1 MKLFCY
7 LLLTCRLFFLAGL
20 ASGQN
25 PTNSAGLTGVSQIPV
40 TVSPFDIANEAIVR
54 NLDSLV
60 SVRFFKKENTAT
72 SRLPNKYGYAPDYIP
87 PLSDSVISWRMRQ
100 IQSPIPLKHNPY
112 VRGFIEMYAIRKK
125 SLTERVLALSKY
137 YYPEF
142 EAALERHGMP
152 HQLKHLAVVESAL
165 NPNAVSK
172 VGASGLWQFMYR
184 TGMQY
189 GLKVNYYSDER
200 RDPGLSSDA
209 ACRFMKDLYYTYND
223 WLLVLAAYNCGPG
236 NVNRAI
242 RRSGGKTTFWEIM
255 PYLPAETRGYVPAF
269 IAVTYLMTYPSEHN
283 LQPFSVV
290 ALPIEIDTVAVQG
303 PLPLSYFAQMLNMDS
318 DLLALMNPQLKQKFV
333 PAGYPEY
340 ILRIP
345 ARLAPEFERRRSAYL
360 AYLYDMTRS
369 KAIAEKAVE
378 ANARLAQP
386 DSTNFPY
393 STWKYHKVRR
403 GDNLSNIARK
413 YGVSGSQ
420 IKELNQLKS
429 NRLVVG
435 IRLKIQRNPVH
446 AVKPVQVDTLNQQT
460 GGLVHVKNAADS
472 LVLAESGSPKST
484 APKNSSMQ
492 VDPTQQGEK
501 QAKSY
506 RVRQGDTLWS
516 ISRKFQGLTVEQLMK
531 LNNLT
536 SSSRLTP
543 GMVLRIQLG

>member
-1 MKLFCY
+1 
-7 LLLTCRLFFLAGL
+7 
-20 ASGQN
+20 
-25 PTNSAGLTGVSQIPV
+25 
-40 TVSPFDIANEAIVR
+40 
-54 NLDSLV
+54 
-60 SVRFFKKENTAT
+60 
-72 SRLPNKYGYAPDYIP
+72 
-87 PLSDSVISWRMRQ
+87 
-100 IQSPIPLKHNPY
+100 
-112 VRGFIEMYAIRKK
+112 
-125 SLTERVLALSKY
+125 
-137 YYPEF
+137 
-142 EAALERHGMP
+142 
-152 HQLKHLAVVESAL
+152 
-165 NPNAVSK
+165 
-172 VGASGLWQFMYR
+172 
-184 TGMQY
+184 
-189 GLKVNYYSDER
+189 
-200 RDPGLSSDA
+200 
-209 ACRFMKDLYYTYND
+209 
-223 WLLVLAAYNCGPG
+223 
-236 NVNRAI
+236 
-242 RRSGGKTTFWEIM
+242 
-255 PYLPAETRGYVPAF
+255 
-269 IAVTYLMTYPSEHN
+269 
-283 LQPFSVV
+283 
-290 ALPIEIDTVAVQG
+290 
-303 PLPLSYFAQMLNMDS
+303 
-318 DLLALMNPQLKQKFV
+318 
-333 PAGYPEY
+333 
-340 ILRIP
+340 
-345 ARLAPEFERRRSAYL
+345 
-360 AYLYDMTRS
+360 MTRS

>member
-1 MKLFCY
+1 MNLYRY
-7 LLLTCRLFFLAGL
+7 LLLTFFGLFFISVGL
-20 ASGQN
+20 GQN
-25 PTNSAGLTGVSQIPV
+25 ANNSGASMPV
-40 TVSPFDIANEAIVR
+40 GQAASTVSPFDLANEAIVR

-60 SVRFFKKENTAT
+60 SLRFFRKENTAT
-72 SRLPNKYGYAPDYIP
+72 PRLPNKYGYAPDYIP
-87 PLSDSVISWRMRQ
+87 PLSDSLISWRMRQ

-165 NPNAVSK
+165 NPNAVSR

-189 GLKVNYYSDER
+189 GLKVNFYSDER
-200 RDPGLSSDA
+200 RDPALSSDA
-209 ACRFMKDLYYTYND
+209 ACRFMKDLYHTYND

-269 IAVTYLMTYPSEHN
+269 IAVTYLMTYPAEHN
-283 LQPFSVV
+283 LQPYSMV

-340 ILRIP
+340 TLRIP
-345 ARLAPEFERRRSAYL
+345 AKLAPEFERKRPVYL
-360 AYLYDMTRS
+360 AYLYELTRS
-369 KAIAEKAVE
+369 KVIAEEAKE

-386 DSTNFPY
+386 DSANVPY
-393 STWKYHKVRR
+393 STWKYHKVRK
-403 GDNLSNIARK
+403 GDNLSSIAKK
-413 YGVSGSQ
+413 YGVSSLEIQ
-420 IKELNQLKS
+420 EANQLRS

-435 IRLKIQRNPVH
+435 ARLKIKKNSALVKGNPQ
-446 AVKPVQVDTLNQQT
+446 ADSAILQVNTSPALKNGADTL
-460 GGLVHVKNAADS
+460 V
-472 LVLAESGSPKST
+472 SPVEAIASNE
-484 APKNSSMQ
+484 PQ
-492 VDPTQQGEK
+492 V
-501 QAKSY
+501 KSY

-516 ISRKFQGLTVEQLMK
+516 ISRKFEGLTVDDLMK

-536 SSSRLTP
+536 SRSRLTP
-543 GMVLRIQLG
+543 GMVLRIQRG

>member
-1 MKLFCY
+1 MKFYRYHFLI
-7 LLLTCRLFFLAGL
+7 LLLSGSMSVA
-20 ASGQN
+20 GQN
-25 PTNSAGLTGVSQIPV
+25 ITNPVASPTVVQSSTANLS
-40 TVSPFDIANEAIVR
+40 FDLANEAIVR
-54 NLDSLV
+54 NLDSIV
-60 SVRFFKKENTAT
+60 SLRFFRKDNTA
-72 SRLPNKYGYAPDYIP
+72 SPRIPNKFGYAPDFIP
-87 PLSDSVISWRMRQ
+87 SLSDSMISWRMRQ
-100 IQSPIPLKHNPY
+100 IQSPIPLKHNSF

-165 NPNAVSK
+165 NPNAVSR
-172 VGASGLWQFMYR
+172 VGASGLWQFMYA
-184 TGMQY
+184 TGRQY
-189 GLKVNYYSDER
+189 GLNVNYYTDQR
-200 RDPGLSSDA
+200 RDPTLSSDA
-209 ACRFMKDLYYTYND
+209 ACRFMKDLYHTYND

-283 LQPFSVV
+283 LQPYSTI

-303 PLPLSYFAQMLNMDS
+303 PLPLSYFAQMLGMDN
-318 DLLALMNPQLKQKFV
+318 DLLALMNPQLKHKFV

-340 ILRIP
+340 TLRIP
-345 ARLAPEFERRRSAYL
+345 AKLAPEFERKRPTYL
-360 AYLYDMTRS
+360 AYLFELTRS
-369 KAIAEKAVE
+369 KFIAEEAIE

-386 DSTNFPY
+386 DSVNVPY

-403 GDNLSNIARK
+403 GDNLSLIARR
-413 YGVSGSQ
+413 YGVSGSE

-435 IRLKIQRNPVH
+435 LRLKIKRNTMLANPSVTSDS
-446 AVKPVQVDTLNQQT
+446 ASLTAIRTDGNPKVQ
-460 GGLVHVKNAADS
+460 DS
-472 LVLAESGSPKST
+472 LKISNAGGGKFAGNPNNSQLAAKDKQEPEVHLHLVK
-484 APKNSSMQ
+484 
-492 VDPTQQGEK
+492 QGE
-501 QAKSY
+501 
-506 RVRQGDTLWS
+506 TLWS
-516 ISRKFQGLTVEQLMK
+516 ISKKIGITVDDLMR

-536 SSSRLTP
+536 AKSRLTP
-543 GMVLRIQLG
+543 GMRLRTQPS

>member
-1 MKLFCY
+1 MNLFRY
-7 LLLTCRLFFLAGL
+7 LLVILIISTFVSRAV
-20 ASGQN
+20 GQN
-25 PTNSAGLTGVSQIPV
+25 SSNSGVSSAGVQTST
-40 TVSPFDIANEAIVR
+40 TVSPFDLANDAIVR

-60 SVRFFKKENTAT
+60 SLRFFRKENTAT
-72 SRLPNKYGYAPDYIP
+72 PRLPNKYGYAPDYIP

-100 IQSPIPLKHNPY
+100 IQSPIPLKHNAY

-125 SLTERVLALSKY
+125 VLTERALALSKY

-152 HQLKHLAVVESAL
+152 HQLKHLPVVESAL
-165 NPNAVSK
+165 NPNAVSR

-184 TGMQY
+184 TGLQY

-209 ACRFMKDLYYTYND
+209 ACRYLKDLYHTYHD

-269 IAVTYLMTYPSEHN
+269 IAVTYLMTYSVEHN
-283 LQPFSVV
+283 LQPFSMV

-303 PLPLSYFAQMLNMDS
+303 PLPLSYFAQMLNMDT
-318 DLLALMNPQLKQKFV
+318 DLLVLMNPQLKQKFV

-340 ILRIP
+340 TLRIP
-345 ARLAPEFERRRSAYL
+345 AKLASEFERKRPMYL
-360 AYLYDMTRS
+360 AYLYELTRS
-369 KAIAEKAVE
+369 KVIVEEAME
-378 ANARLAQP
+378 ANAQLAQL
-386 DSTNFPY
+386 DSTHVPY
-393 STWKYHKVRR
+393 STWKYHKIRK
-403 GDNLSNIARK
+403 GDNLSSIAKK
-413 YGVSGSQ
+413 YGVTGSE

-429 NRLVVG
+429 TRLIVG
-435 IRLKIQRNPVH
+435 VRLKIKRNPTL
-446 AVKPVQVDTLNQQT
+446 AKSSVQEDTARLQAN
-460 GGLVHVKNAADS
+460 GINIARNESDS
-472 LVLAESGSPKST
+472 LVTVDARLGKVGSTNKPSLVN
-484 APKNSSMQ
+484 AIDVNEIQ
-492 VDPTQQGEK
+492 VKT
-501 QAKSY
+501 Y

-516 ISRKFQGLTVEQLMK
+516 ISRKFEGLTVNELMK

-543 GMVLRIQLG
+543 GMVLRIQRG